1 MVINDLRAVGEI
13 CGRVQFD
20 LSGVTISVTVVL
32 LYVVLKFSAQT
43 DYYNLSCMLE

>member
-13 CGRVQFD
+13 CGCVRFD
-20 LSGVTISVTVVL
+20 LSGVTISVTVVR

-43 DYYNLSCMLE
+43 DYCNLSCMLE